1 MGLGHCGVHVLR
13 CRASGGRLG
22 GVLLGLAQFGDG
34 GRQRGEVCHQR
45 CGEHC
50 CVVGEVTGHGQQPC
64 RGAQAVPVM
73 AAAGIRP

>member
-1 MGLGHCGVHVLR
+1 
-13 CRASGGRLG
+13 LG

-50 CVVGEVTGHGQQPC
+50 CVVGEVTGHGQ
-64 RGAQAVPVM
+64 
-73 AAAGIRP
+73 